1 MLELALFT
9 LVAAVVTTFALDL
22 VRPAMKLMSRR
33 RGPRVTQVDGQTV
46 EAHAV
51 H

>member
-1 MLELALFT
+1 MLELALIT
-9 LVAAVVTTFALDL
+9 LVAAVITTFALDIL
-22 VRPAMKLMSRR
+22 RPTMKLVMRR
-33 RGPRVTQVDGQTV
+33 RGPRVTHVDGQTV